1 MALLKLSSPW
11 MNYYHEIS
19 AFFKEDPDVKII
31 YDMDENEIKLYVE
44 DNKKAV
50 ALSELLPTER
60 VFGNV
65 TLKITVVLPNSYSRI
80 PSEQLFDVAL
90 KNNLALSF
98 IKTVQ
103 GVLSNSLCYVVFVNK
118 VVQYYNDNLG
128 DYYGN
133 CSTLYE
139 NIARDIFNEVEGV
152 FFCTDK
158 PCVTTSPNFA
168 TISYSAC
175 SNR

>member
-11 MNYYHEIS
+11 MNYYHEIN
-19 AFFKEDPDVKII
+19 AFFKDDPDVQII
-31 YDMDENEIKLYVE
+31 YDMEENEIKLYVA

-50 ALSELLPTER
+50 ALSELLPTEK

-65 TLKITVVLPNSYSRI
+65 PLKITVVLPNSYSRV
-80 PSEQLFDVAL
+80 PCEQLFDAAL
-90 KNNLALSF
+90 KNNPALSF
-98 IKTVQ
+98 IKTIQ
-103 GVLSNSLCYVVFVNK
+103 GIMTNNITYVVFKNA

-158 PCVTTSPNFA
+158 PYTITASP
-168 TISYSAC
+168 SYTFSIGQ
-175 SNR
+175 